1 LAGLGF
7 LTLEKRGTDRVFP
20 EKSAPVYKT
29 DPFLNFSSQSFTASL
44 DNQNLRVKNPG
55 PPIARQISGVVAT
68 IELLP

>member
-1 LAGLGF
+1 
-7 LTLEKRGTDRVFP
+7 LEKRGTDRVFP

-29 DPFLNFSSQSFTASL
+29 EYKTDPFFNFSSQSFTAAYL
-44 DNQNLRVKNPG
+44 DNQRVKNPG